1 MRTGGGGRLLR
12 GNPRRRQ
19 NRDCDNQAKTSGVAI
34 HNLFSRQ
41 LSVSEKRRLVIS
53 PGHLGKTFRVHTRE
67 RGLSGRPLFENDDRA
82 AFGTY
87 RRFKSSVPASVMSFP
102 CRRVESKSTT
112 FSALPCETAINSIT

>member
-1 MRTGGGGRLLR
+1 MRTDGGGRLLR

-19 NRDCDNQAKTSGVAI
+19 NRDCDNQAKTSGVAT

-53 PGHLGKTFRVHTRE
+53 PGHLGKTFRVDTRE
-67 RGLSGRPLFENDDRA
+67 SGLSGRLLFENDDRV

-87 RRFKSSVPASVMSFP
+87 PIQILCSCVCHV
-102 CRRVESKSTT
+102 VSKSPRREQKHY
-112 FSALPCETAINSIT
+112 FFGFAL

>member
-1 MRTGGGGRLLR
+1 MRTGVGGRLLR
-12 GNPRRRQ
+12 GNPCRCQ
-19 NRDCDNQAKTSGVAI
+19 NRDSDNQAKTSGVAM

-67 RGLSGRPLFENDDRA
+67 SQVSGRPLFE
-82 AFGTY
+82 
-87 RRFKSSVPASVMSFP
+87 

-112 FSALPCETAINSIT
+112 FSALPCETAINSITL